1 VHISVNSCSIIK
13 ITSDFLLRENRFF
26 SSKSEFFL
34 QLVAGG
40 KIASRQA

>member
-1 VHISVNSCSIIK
+1 VHISVNSCSIVK
-13 ITSDFLLRENRFF
+13 IASDFLVSKNRFF